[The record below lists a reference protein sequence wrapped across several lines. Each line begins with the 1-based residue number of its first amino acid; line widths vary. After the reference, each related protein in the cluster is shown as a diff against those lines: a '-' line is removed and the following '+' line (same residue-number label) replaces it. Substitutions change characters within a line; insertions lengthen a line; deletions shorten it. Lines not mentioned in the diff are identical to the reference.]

1 MNRLKALCTGTMLA
15 TLAAAPVAAQ
25 DLDRVRTNS
34 ITAYTGFYIYVAD
47 EMGFFEK
54 HGIDASPKWF
64 PSGAPIMQA
73 AAAGQWDMTFLGAP
87 PTVIGGPSLG
97 LVTVGMIAEE
107 GGMHQLIGRP
117 DYVAEVREDPAKM
130 QGAQILVTTLSTGH
144 YMTESCLQSMGLT
157 TNDVNII
164 PSEQQATLSAFTAG
178 QADLAQAWS
187 PQTTALTSR
196 GNEILCDA
204 AELGLSMPGVSVAH
218 PNFIERAE
226 PELIERW
233 LAATLD
239 AVDWIL
245 EDRERTFELYKEYD
259 AFRGFNFSDELLEG
273 EVDLV
278 MDTYMGLEEQLE
290 MLQPTPDGGQPPITI
305 AFEEIAEFFIRQ
317 GRMDEVPN
325 YAPYVD
331 ASYLEALQEAE

>member
-1 MNRLKALCTGTMLA
+1 MKQIKGLCIGGL
-15 TLAAAPVAAQ
+15 LAALSLSPVAAE

-47 EMGFFEK
+47 KMGFFEK
-54 HGIDASPKWF
+54 HGIDADPRWF

-73 AAAGQWDMTFLGAP
+73 AAGGQWDMTFLGAP
-87 PTVIGGPSLG
+87 PTVIGGPALG

-117 DYVAEVREDPAKM
+117 DFVAEVREDPARLE
-130 QGAQILVTTLSTGH
+130 GAQILVTTLSTGH
-144 YMTESCLQSMGLT
+144 YMTEACLQHFGLT
-157 TNDVNII
+157 TDDVNII

-187 PQTTALTSR
+187 PQTTALTAR

-204 AELGLSMPGVSVAH
+204 AERGLSMPGVSVAH
-218 PNFIERAE
+218 PDFIAE
-226 PELIERW
+226 ADPELIQRW
-233 LAATLD
+233 LQAKMD
-239 AVDWIL
+239 AVAWIL
-245 EDRERTFELYKEYD
+245 EDRDRTFEAYKEYD

-278 MDTYMGLEEQLE
+278 MNTYMGLDEQIE
-290 MLQPTPDGGQPPITI
+290 MLQEGADGAAPPITGS
-305 AFEEIAEFFIRQ
+305 FEEIAEFFIRQ
-317 GRMDEVPN
+317 GRMDEVPD
-325 YAPYVD
+325 YGPFVD
-331 ASYLEALQEAE
+331 SSYLEALRN